1 MLGQCVF
8 FSGGDS
14 QQGCK
19 FHFATRAT
27 FFASGGIFLSVDI
40 LFLKACYGKKFEVK
54 IVVAV
59 GDSTFLESVL
69 CF

>member
-40 LFLKACYGKKFEVK
+40 LFLKACYGNFFGARMVD
-54 IVVAV
+54 AV
-59 GDSTFLESVL
+59 GGPS
-69 CF
+69 